1 MKFKDFDF
9 TKEMLEGLDAMRFE
23 DPTPVQAQAIPI
35 IQKGND
41 VIAVAQTGTGK
52 TAAFLLPVLNK
63 IQRAGSGKL
72 NTLILAPTRELAMQ
86 IDQQMEGFS
95 YFTGTSSIAIYGG
108 GSGSSFDAERTALT
122 QGADLIVATP
132 GRLLSHLNLKYV
144 KIDHLEHFILD
155 EADRMMDMGFSDDIQ
170 KISEYLPKKR
180 QTIMFSAT
188 MPPKIRKLAKAIMNE
203 PEEVNIAIS
212 TTAEGITQQAYN
224 THDNQKIP
232 LLQHLLKD
240 KQDLSSIIIFTS
252 RKANVKEIVKDLKK
266 LKMDAAGISSDL
278 DQDGREEVLRMF
290 RNKRLRILVGTDI
303 ISRGIDIDSI
313 DMVINYDVPNDPEDY
328 VHRVGRTAR
337 AKSTGT
343 ALTFIDQRGQQD
355 FQKIEEL
362 IKKEVEKLP
371 NPEHIGEGP
380 TYRGGSS
387 IGGSKQHRGNNHSGE
402 NKKNFKKKKVFTKS
416 KSRVEDNKGNKQNSA
431 PKTEKPVEKK
441 KFYAKREPKL
451 TAHLQKDK

>member
-9 TKEMLEGLDAMRFE
+9 TEEMLQGLDAMRFE
-23 DPTPVQAQAIPI
+23 EPTPVQAQAIPI

-63 IQRAGSGKL
+63 IQRSGGNKL

-108 GSGSSFDAERTALT
+108 GSGSSFESERIALT

-144 KIDHLEHFILD
+144 KIDQLQHFILD

-170 KISEYLPKKR
+170 KISEYLPKNR

-188 MPPKIRKLAKAIMNE
+188 MPPKIRKLAKAIMNQ

-224 THDNQKIP
+224 THENQKIP
-232 LLQHLLKD
+232 LLKHLLKG
-240 KQDLSSIIIFTS
+240 KEDLSSIIIFTS
-252 RKANVKEIVKDLKK
+252 RKANVKDIVRDLKK

-278 DQDGREEVLRMF
+278 GQDGREEVLRMF

-343 ALTFIDQRGQQD
+343 ALTFIDQRGQRD

-371 NPEHIGEGP
+371 NPEDIGEGP
-380 TYRGGSS
+380 AYNPGKPSGGNR
-387 IGGSKQHRGNNHSGE
+387 KFSG
-402 NKKNFKKKKVFTKS
+402 KKPFKKKRPF
-416 KSRVEDNKGNKQNSA
+416 NKKKPAGGNTNNGG
-431 PKTEKPVEKK
+431 K
-441 KFYAKREPKL
+441 KFYPKRKPN
-451 TAHLQKDK
+451 TDGN

>member
-9 TKEMLEGLDAMRFE
+9 TEEMLQGLDAMRFE
-23 DPTPVQAQAIPI
+23 EPTPVQEQAIPI

-52 TAAFLLPVLNK
+52 TAAFLLPILNK
-63 IQRAGSGKL
+63 IQRSGGGKL
-72 NTLILAPTRELAMQ
+72 NTLILAPTIELAMQ

-95 YFTGTSSIAIYGG
+95 YFIGTSSIAIYGG
-108 GSGSSFDAERTALT
+108 GTGSSFEAERTALT
-122 QGADLIVATP
+122 QVADLIVATP

-144 KIDHLEHFILD
+144 KIDQLEHFILD

-170 KISEYLPKKR
+170 KISEYLPKNR
-180 QTIMFSAT
+180 QNIMFSAT
-188 MPPKIRKLAKAIMNE
+188 MPPKIRNLAKAIMNQ
-203 PEEVNIAIS
+203 PEEVNVAIS
-212 TTAEGITQQAYN
+212 TTAEGITQLAYN

-252 RKANVKEIVKDLKK
+252 RKSNVKDIVRDLKK
-266 LKMDAAGISSDL
+266 LKMDAAGISSNL
-278 DQDGREEVLRMF
+278 SQDEREEVLRML

-343 ALTFIDQRGQQD
+343 ALTFIDSRGQQD

-380 TYRGGSS
+380 VYKPGNSRGGNNSRHKS
-387 IGGSKQHRGNNHSGE
+387 GDGSGNRKPFGKNKPF
-402 NKKNFKKKKVFTKS
+402 KKNKP
-416 KSRVEDNKGNKQNSA
+416 KGDQNRAKADS
-431 PKTEKPVEKK
+431 PKTEVKK
-441 KFYAKREPKL
+441 KFYPKRPP
-451 TAHLQKDK
+451 TQTGHLQKD

>member
-9 TKEMLEGLDAMRFE
+9 TEEMLQGLDAMRFE
-23 DPTPVQAQAIPI
+23 EPTPVQEQAIPI

-52 TAAFLLPVLNK
+52 TAAFLLPILNK
-63 IQRAGSGKL
+63 IQRSGGGKL

-108 GSGSSFDAERTALT
+108 GSGTSFDAERTALT

-132 GRLLSHLNLKYV
+132 GRLLSHLNMNYV
-144 KIDHLEHFILD
+144 KISNLEHFILD
-155 EADRMMDMGFSDDIQ
+155 EADRMMDMGFSDDIK
-170 KISEYLPKKR
+170 KITEYLPKKR

-188 MPPKIRKLAKAIMNE
+188 MPPKIRNLAKAIMNE

-212 TTAEGITQQAYN
+212 TTAEGITQLAYN

-252 RKANVKEIVKDLKK
+252 RKSNVKDIVRDLKK

-278 DQDGREEVLRMF
+278 SQDEREEVLRMF

-343 ALTFIDQRGQQD
+343 AITFIDQHGQHD

-371 NPEHIGEGP
+371 NPDHIGEGP
-380 TYRGGSS
+380 TYKRGSS
-387 IGGSKQHRGNNHSGE
+387 KGGNKQHRGTSSIVG
-402 NKKNFKKKKVFTKS
+402 NKKPFKKKKAFDKS
-416 KSRVEDNKGNKQNSA
+416 KPRNEDKKDNKQQTA
-431 PKTEKPVEKK
+431 PDTEKPVEKK

>member
-9 TKEMLEGLDAMRFE
+9 TEEMLQGLDAMRFE
-23 DPTPVQAQAIPI
+23 EPTPVQAQAIPI

-63 IQRAGSGKL
+63 IQRSGGNKL

-108 GSGSSFDAERTALT
+108 GTGSSFEAERTALT

-144 KIDHLEHFILD
+144 KIDQLEHFILD

-188 MPPKIRKLAKAIMNE
+188 MPPKIRKLAVAIMNN
-203 PEEVNIAIS
+203 PEEVNISIS
-212 TTAEGITQQAYN
+212 TTAEGIVQQAYN
-224 THDNQKIP
+224 TYENQKNP
-232 LLQHLLKD
+232 LLKYLLKG
-240 KQDLSSIIIFTS
+240 KEELASIIIFTS
-252 RKANVKEIVKDLKK
+252 RKSSVKDIVRDLKK
-266 LKMDAAGISSDL
+266 MGLDAGGISSDL
-278 DQDGREEVLRMF
+278 SQDEREEVLRMF

-343 ALTFIDQRGQQD
+343 ALTFIDERGQQD
-355 FQKIEEL
+355 FQKIEQL
-362 IKKEVEKLP
+362 IKKEVEKLA
-371 NPEHIGEGP
+371 NPEVIGDGP
-380 TYRGGSS
+380 IYNP
-387 IGGSKQHRGNNHSGE
+387 KVAHR
-402 NKKNFKKKKVFTKS
+402 
-416 KSRVEDNKGNKQNSA
+416 KGNKFGNRKPFMKNNSGGG
-431 PKTEKPVEKK
+431 KK
-441 KFYAKREPKL
+441 KFYPKRKPNN
-451 TAHLQKDK
+451 DGN

>member
-9 TKEMLEGLDAMRFE
+9 TEEMIQGLDAMRFE
-23 DPTPVQAQAIPI
+23 EPTPVQEQAIPI

-52 TAAFLLPVLNK
+52 TAAFLLPILNK
-63 IQRAGSGKL
+63 IQRSGGGKL

-108 GSGSSFDAERTALT
+108 GTGTSFEAERTALT

-144 KIDHLEHFILD
+144 KIDQLEHFILD

-188 MPPKIRKLAKAIMNE
+188 MPPKIRKLARAIMNE
-203 PEEVNIAIS
+203 PEEVNISIS
-212 TTAEGITQQAYN
+212 TTAEGIIQQAYN
-224 THDNQKIP
+224 TFDNQKNP
-232 LLQHLLKD
+232 LLKHLLKG
-240 KQDLSSIIIFTS
+240 KQELASIIIFTS
-252 RKANVKEIVKDLKK
+252 RKSSVKDIVRDLKK
-266 LKMDAAGISSDL
+266 MGMDADGISSDL
-278 DQDGREEVLRMF
+278 SQDEREEVLRMF

-343 ALTFIDQRGQQD
+343 ALTFIDQKGQQD
-355 FQKIEEL
+355 FQKIEQL
-362 IKKEVEKLP
+362 IKKEVEKLA
-371 NPEHIGEGP
+371 NPEDIGDGP
-380 TYRGGSS
+380 VYNPSASHGG
-387 IGGSKQHRGNNHSGE
+387 KRFGNNNNRKPFNKNRSG
-402 NKKNFKKKKVFTKS
+402 
-416 KSRVEDNKGNKQNSA
+416 DG
-431 PKTEKPVEKK
+431 KK
-441 KFYAKREPKL
+441 KFYPKRSPNNDGK
-451 TAHLQKDK
+451 